1 MSRNQPILEAFL
13 RGRFS
18 LFLITMVAMF
28 FVMPLVGQEQGLVDK
43 ILGWLSIAVLLSCM
57 RAISNSRRFFILMAV
72 LTGIN
77 IVLTGT
83 ENMITKDIPAFDLA
97 VLGFSAFYYI
107 LVFFSIMRF
116 VLNSDPVTADK
127 IYGAIS
133 AYMVMGIIWAYIYT
147 MFYEINAASFKIPEA
162 WLTYETVNSFWA
174 YYFSFTTL
182 TTLGY
187 GDITPQ
193 TPATQAYAIMQ
204 AAIGQVFLAVIVARL
219 IALHI
224 SYERG
229 HSDQVE

>member
-1 MSRNQPILEAFL
+1 M
-13 RGRFS
+13 GRD
-18 LFLITMVAMF
+18 
-28 FVMPLVGQEQGLVDK
+28 QGLVDQIIGWVS
-43 ILGWLSIAVLLSCM
+43 ILVLLSCM
-57 RAISNSRRFFILMAV
+57 RAISRTRRFFYLMAV

-77 IVLTGT
+77 IILTGT
-83 ENMITKDIPAFDLA
+83 ENIITGDTPAFEIA
-97 VLGFSAFYYI
+97 VLSFSAFYYI
-107 LVFFSIMRF
+107 LVFFSIMKF
-116 VLNSDPVTADK
+116 VLNSEAVTGDK

-133 AYMVMGIIWAYIYT
+133 AYMLMGVIWAQVYT
-147 MFYEINAASFKIPEA
+147 IFYTLNNASFKIPEP

-193 TPATQAYAIMQ
+193 TPVTQSYAVMQ

-224 SYERG
+224 SHVRDEKKN
-229 HSDQVE
+229 

>member
-1 MSRNQPILEAFL
+1 MKRSKTLLEAFVN
-13 RGRFS
+13 GRFS
-18 LFLITMVAMF
+18 LFLVTMVAMF
-28 FVMPLVGQEQGLVDK
+28 FIMPLVGKEQGMVDR

-57 RAISNSRRFFILMAV
+57 SAISRTRIFFIVMAM

-77 IVLTGT
+77 VILTGI
-83 ENMITKDIPAFDLA
+83 ENVLPPGAHTFELV
-97 VLGFSAFYYI
+97 VLGFNVFYYL

-116 VLNSDPVTADK
+116 VLNNEEVTGDK
-127 IYGAIS
+127 ICGAIS
-133 AYMVMGIIWAYIYT
+133 AYMIMGIIWSYIYVI
-147 MFYEINAASFKIPEA
+147 FYQVNPDSIKIPEE

-193 TPATQAYAIMQ
+193 TPATQAYAVMQ

-224 SYERG
+224 SHER
-229 HSDQVE
+229 DNK